1 VGPNNTAVSSSLAN
15 LEIEL
20 KGRGVVSDAINRP
33 NALVR
38 ALLWLFNF

>member
-1 VGPNNTAVSSSLAN
+1 LAN

-20 KGRGVVSDAINRP
+20 KGKGVISDAVDRP
-33 NALVR
+33 NRFMR